1 MTTPGRSSNSSNQ
14 FAADEAEI
22 QLQQELRAM
31 FAVDIQQHLET
42 YFTLVQQMSAQSWA
56 TDIQHLY
63 RAVHTVKGGAVTVD
77 ADAMLHAAMV
87 LEDLLSDLR
96 YLEQAPA
103 LEDGKLGRILLEAG
117 ELLSSSI
124 DITETGD
131 QATLKVQPTVA
142 RLLSLREQVKERY
155 IPDWSELKQV
165 HQEFAEQG
173 FDLVILDLEMA
184 LGTLSSPTTSSPLQG
199 AIQSRVP
206 VVVVE
211 SAQQTVAQLIQIGQ
225 DLQFAEGWTALIQQ
239 CEALIHQ
246 PSILLWQRGWPA
258 RFDILKACA
267 KEGGKLTPEI
277 QAQLQSLEQVALDLG
292 LGNGLDPVDLDSV
305 DPDLGNLDFTG
316 LDFAG
321 LGSVIPA
328 DLDFVELNS
337 AIPADPDLVDSDFAE
352 FGSATPADPSAD
364 LFTFSSSEHLGTLK
378 DLSSL
383 ESAPALDSDMP
394 LDTFGDLGNFGDF
407 GDLSGLDALDALDG
421 LGALEDLEDLDAL
434 VSQDALHELSALE
447 ALEAS
452 SFAEIQN
459 EPELAKPEHS
469 EPERSEPEDSELPL
483 RDVVFN
489 GVVFNEV
496 DHEAAPGAIPQIELG
511 LFPQNEPAAPPVS
524 EETPVAISESF
535 EHRRDVQIP
544 VPLERLDQSAKQV
557 VTTLLSARS
566 VMNSSQKLQT
576 QMMQLTALTQES
588 AQFVTR
594 LRQLQDDYALLR
606 NLSDEQETSN
616 NLTLE
621 RYRQGYSTINRLLEN
636 ILRMSELGQEI
647 ETVTQQAV
655 TRLDQLD
662 RSILQLK
669 DGIETSRLIP
679 FRNLTLRSKAILRDL
694 TNRYGKPAEL
704 LVTGEQVEL
713 DAGIVQQ
720 LEPLLLHLLRNAY
733 DHGLEPAEERLANG
747 KPIQSVIIL
756 SLQRRGNVYRL
767 TLSDDGRGI
776 DAGVVA
782 QQAKAKGFALTQT
795 RTASA
800 LLAVL
805 CQPGF
810 SSRSSVS
817 EVSGRGVGMDVV
829 AAQVAAM
836 GGKLSLQTQVGQG
849 TSFMLEIPAPQLLVP
864 CVMLQVGG
872 RTLALPTE
880 EILETVLLSTVQV
893 QPANDAT
900 SLCTWSVTTVQ
911 GTGQGFDLSEYWS
924 YASQSVAGGTGRS
937 LPDTAICIRTRQESG
952 AKANLW
958 LIADD
963 LLGQEDLLINPLPSP
978 LIAPE
983 GLLGVS
989 LQPDGSLISIL
1000 DPVALAE
1007 MVQSAKAPEVAVSEP
1022 VAVRDESV
1030 RDGASSQRTI
1040 LVVDDAALMRRRMEG
1055 SLNTYG
1061 FVTHTCGD
1069 GAEALS
1075 WLQTHPLPDLMIT
1088 DVEMPNMDGFT
1099 LIDRCRQS
1107 GIEIPILVV
1116 SSRLSQ
1122 EWGKEAQRLGATD
1135 YLNKGFSTAELM
1147 QKINQCLDGI
1157 EVPVS

>member
-31 FAVDIQQHLET
+31 FAVDTQQHLET

-131 QATLKVQPTVA
+131 QATLRVQPTVA

-184 LGTLSSPTTSSPLQG
+184 LGTLSSPTSSSPLQN
-199 AIQSRVP
+199 ARQSTVP

-225 DLQFAEGWTALIQQ
+225 DLQFAEGWAALIQQ

-246 PSILLWQRGWPA
+246 PSIPLWQRGWPA

-277 QAQLQSLEQVALDLG
+277 QTQLQSLEQVALDFG
-292 LGNGLDPVDLDSV
+292 LGSGLDSV
-305 DPDLGNLDFTG
+305 NLDSVNLDFAG
-316 LDFAG
+316 LGFAG

-328 DLDFVELNS
+328 DLDFAGLNS
-337 AIPADPDLVDSDFAE
+337 AIPADPDFVDSDFAE

-378 DLSSL
+378 DLSRL
-383 ESAPALDSDMP
+383 ESASALDSDMP
-394 LDTFGDLGNFGDF
+394 LDTFGDLGDFGDF
-407 GDLSGLDALDALDG
+407 GDLSGLDALDALSV
-421 LGALEDLEDLDAL
+421 LEDLEDLDAL
-434 VSQDALHELSALE
+434 VSQDTLRELSALE
-447 ALEAS
+447 TLEAS

-459 EPELAKPEHS
+459 ELELAKPEHS
-469 EPERSEPEDSELPL
+469 EPERSEPEHSEPEHSELLL

-489 GVVFNEV
+489 GVVFNENEV
-496 DHEAAPGAIPQIELG
+496 DHEADPGAIPQIELG
-511 LFPQNEPAAPPVS
+511 LFPQNEPAAPSVS
-524 EETPVAISESF
+524 EEIPVAIPESF

-679 FRNLTLRSKAILRDL
+679 FRNLALRSKAILRDL

-776 DAGVVA
+776 DAAVVA

-795 RTASA
+795 RTASE

-880 EILETVLLSTVQV
+880 EILETVLLCTVQV

-952 AKANLW
+952 AKASLW

-1022 VAVRDESV
+1022 VAVRDGSV

-1116 SSRLSQ
+1116 SSRLSE

-1157 EVPVS
+1157 EVPVP